1 MIQIA
6 VSGASGF
13 VGSAVVKELA
23 RQNGYHVL
31 AISRSR
37 LNSSLANVTGH
48 PIKKLSLPEIEEIP
62 LSDTRAMVHCAARVH
77 VMDETL
83 KDPLSAFREDNVTAT
98 LRLASHA
105 ANSGVRRF
113 IFISSVKVNGEDTA
127 RGAAFREDAPP
138 APKDPYGISKLEAE
152 QQLRKLS
159 AETGMEVVIIR
170 PVLVYGP
177 HVKANFLNMMKWLY
191 KGVPLPLGAIH
202 NKRSLVA
209 LDNLVDLIVTCIDH
223 PQAANQ
229 TFLVSD
235 GEDLSTTELL
245 QRMSRALG
253 KQPRLLPV
261 PAWMLE
267 TAAKVVGK
275 QSIAQRLC
283 GSLQVDI
290 SYTRERLDWTPPVSV
305 DAALRKTAQHFLEQQ
320 KQ

>member
-1 MIQIA
+1 MILLT
-6 VSGASGF
+6 GASGL
-13 VGSAVVKELA
+13 VGGAVCDRLSGQRTLRVA
-23 RQNGYHVL
+23 IRQPDVDRGSGAIEIVRATLDPSHDWLPVL
-31 AISRSR
+31 DGI
-37 LNSSLANVTGH
+37 
-48 PIKKLSLPEIEEIP
+48 
-62 LSDTRAMVHCAARVH
+62 TRVVHCAARVH
-77 VMDETL
+77 VMNDDAT
-83 KDPLSAFREDNVTAT
+83 DPLKEFRRINSDGT
-98 LRLASHA
+98 LRLATQA
-105 ANSGVRRF
+105 AEAGVGRF
-113 IFISSVKVNGEDTA
+113 VFISSIKVNGESTVQGRPFTA
-127 RGAAFREDAPP
+127 QQAP
-138 APKDPYGISKLEAE
+138 APIDPYGVSKCEAE

-159 AETGMEVVIIR
+159 AATGMEVVIIR

-177 HVKANFLNMMKWLY
+177 GVKANFLNMMKWLY

-223 PQAANQ
+223 PRAANQ

-245 QRMSRALG
+245 QRMSHALG
-253 KQPRLLPV
+253 KRPRLLPI

-290 SYTRERLDWTPPVSV
+290 SYTRERLGWTPPVSV
-305 DAALRKTAQHFLEQQ
+305 DAALRKTARHFLEQQ